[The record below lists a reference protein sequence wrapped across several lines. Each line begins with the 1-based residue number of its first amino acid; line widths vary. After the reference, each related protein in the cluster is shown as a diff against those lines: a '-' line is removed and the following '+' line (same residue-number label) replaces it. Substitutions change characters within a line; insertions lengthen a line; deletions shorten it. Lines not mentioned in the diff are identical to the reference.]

1 MPLSVIQTK
10 ENKTMIKLNAND
22 IAFIKKQL
30 TLPGNDPR
38 NAPGGSIIDNT
49 GIRDVQGVGNNV
61 LNPTWGD
68 ADQLFSRITT
78 DTTWAQSQGTF
89 TFGPTG
95 LTIDPTPTSYQDRG
109 INLIDAQPRIISN
122 LISSQTGL
130 TPLQVQDDPTATPDG
145 RLSPLTGNTN
155 PLAYSGF
162 MTLFGQFFDH
172 GLDFVHKGA
181 DGVVMIP
188 LLPGDPLYVE
198 GSQTNFMMASRTN
211 TVNVTIGVGSTDAL
225 LTELGLSEGSTFAVV
240 TGSTVSP
247 TTLGGALVINS
258 QIIQIAAE
266 STQDDILSAINA
278 QSSLTHVIASF
289 DLVNQLVLTPSL
301 GESVNTVSP
310 FIDLSQSYGSAPSH
324 TVFVREYDAVGLV
337 TGRLVSDV
345 DGHMAHWSDI
355 KANAGKIGITLHDY
369 NVTDIPQVRLNA
381 DGSTYFDPTT
391 GKASLVAQNMFTGE
405 IVYVQDTGKVDLSTA
420 GLTLVTIGHAFLDD
434 MAHGVLKTLDLNG
447 DLTLQTAADLL
458 NAHLIAGDG
467 RVNENL
473 GLTTIHE
480 VFHSEHNKVLEDLK
494 TQPDT
499 ADWTPEMF
507 FQAAKLVTEME
518 YQHMVFGEF
527 SRKLSPNINA
537 FAGYDLAVD
546 PAITAEF
553 AHAAYRFGHSML
565 TETMDM
571 MGFDS
576 TTGIADGTIHDKLLF
591 DAFLDPASY
600 NITTAG
606 EIAIG
611 MSNQAGNAI
620 DEWVTPTLQNA
631 LVGLPLDLAA
641 LNLVRGRDAGI
652 PSLNEVRA
660 QLFEQTGMTTLKPYA
675 NWDEFGANLLHPES
689 LTNFIAA
696 YAGDT
701 VLQLFATEHT
711 LAEWH
716 SIELTDPTIYA
727 AILNASA
734 TLAINDADFMLSDQ
748 GFQDIE
754 LWIGGLAE
762 AKVAGGMLGSTFDF
776 VFATQMIK
784 LQNNDRF
791 YYLDRLAGTN
801 LLAEIEG
808 QLFSDIVMRNTGV
821 THLYSD
827 IFSVADSNLEVSN
840 FTVNEYRTSTAL
852 LLATDTVYDASDV
865 SRSIGHAGF
874 VGDTFYGNGGQYLDA
889 RGVYSPNGRGNASE
903 MIGGT
908 NGDNKINALG
918 GNDTVW
924 ADGGND
930 IIEGGLG
937 NDFLHGGE
945 GDDIITD
952 SSGDDFI
959 WSDAGDDN
967 INAGDG
973 ADQAFG
979 GDGNDLVK
987 GGLGAD
993 IVDGGAGD
1001 DILYGDNGAIV
1012 NGVMDPTGADDII
1025 AGGDGNDILFGGG
1038 GADGLDGGVGDDIL
1052 IGGTGNDG
1060 MVGWDGDD
1068 TFIMDKTEF
1077 GFNNIIDGGLG
1088 IDSVSY
1094 ADSNGNGITINGR
1107 LQGVNINLSNA
1118 GVAVIPAGNNL
1129 PDNFLAVEGVVGSA
1143 FDDTLVGGAAVVVDQ
1158 AGAPVLSTIGTVD
1171 PVTGLTTFAPIPVDF
1186 TINGGAGND
1195 YLEGGA
1201 GNDLLDGGT
1210 DNDTVSYGL
1219 AGAAV
1224 IANLVTGIVT
1234 GDGTDTL
1241 TGIENI
1247 IGSAFDD
1254 TLTGDTS
1261 NNILEGGLGLNSLN
1275 AGAGSDTA
1283 SYVRAATAVTV
1294 SLAVT
1299 TAQITGGAGT
1309 DTLTAFENLQ
1319 GSNFNDTLTG
1329 DAANNIIEGG
1339 LGNDLISGGTG
1350 TDTAS
1355 YAGAGIGVTVNLATT
1370 VAQNTGLGAGSDTL
1384 SSIENLLGSQFN
1396 DILTGS
1402 GGNNELQGGN
1412 GNDVING
1419 GAGTDTVSYES
1430 AAKAVKV
1437 TLAQTTAQNTLGA
1450 GLDTLSFIENLTGS
1464 IYNDTLT
1471 GNAAANILNGGFG
1484 ADTMIGGA
1492 GNDTYIVDNVA
1503 DIVTEAIGAGTDTI
1517 QSALTYSL
1525 VTQVNVE
1532 NLVLTGTSVI
1542 DGIGNGL
1549 NNTITGN
1556 SANNSID
1563 GGVGADTM
1571 IGGAGN
1577 DTYFV
1582 DNTGDRITE
1591 GTNAGTDTVQSSVTY
1606 TLGNDIEILE
1616 LVGSAN
1622 INATGNNLAN
1632 TLNGNSGNNVL
1643 TGGTGRDVLTGNA
1656 GIDRFDYNNVNEVSV
1671 FNFTGATVIN
1681 SANAINNT
1689 LERITDFQV
1698 GIDKIDLSTIDA
1710 RVATRNDQAFTWLNT
1725 SAFVVNTTANGGLH
1739 YFYDSATNTTVVEA
1753 SNDTDV
1759 AAEFQVVLTGNIALA
1774 ASDFIL

>member
-1 MPLSVIQTK
+1 
-10 ENKTMIKLNAND
+10 MIKLNAND

-38 NAPGGSIIDNT
+38 NAPGGTIIDNT
-49 GIRDVQGVGNNV
+49 GIRDVQGIGNNV
-61 LNPTWGD
+61 LNPTWGA

-89 TFGPTG
+89 NFGPAG
-95 LTIDPTPTSYQDRG
+95 VTIDPTPTSYQDRG
-109 INLIDAQPRIISN
+109 VNLIDAQPRIISN

-155 PLAYSGF
+155 PLAYSGL

-225 LTELGLSEGSTFAVV
+225 LTELGLSEGSTFNVV
-240 TGSTVSP
+240 TGSTLSP
-247 TTLGGALVINS
+247 TTLGGALVINN
-258 QIIQIAAE
+258 QIIQVAAD

-278 QSSLTHVIASF
+278 QSSLTNVIATF
-289 DLVNQLVLTPSL
+289 DPNNQLVLTPNL

-310 FIDLSQSYGSAPSH
+310 FIDLSQSYGSAASH
-324 TVFVREYDAVGLV
+324 TVFVREYDATGLV
-337 TGRLVSDV
+337 TGRLVSDI

-355 KANAGKIGITLHDY
+355 KANAEKIGITLHDY

-391 GKASLVAQNMFTGE
+391 GKASLVAQNIVTGE
-405 IVYVQDTGKVDLSTA
+405 IVYVQDTGKVDLSAA

-499 ADWTPEMF
+499 ADWSGEML

-553 AHAAYRFGHSML
+553 AHAVYRFGHSML

-576 TTGIADGTIHDKLLF
+576 TTGIANGTSHDKLLF
-591 DAFLDPASY
+591 EAFLDPAGY

-611 MSNQAGNAI
+611 MSNQVGNAI

-641 LNLVRGRDAGI
+641 LNLVRGRDTGI

-660 QLFEQTGMTTLKPYA
+660 QLFEQTGMTSLKAYA
-675 NWDEFGANLLHPES
+675 SWDEFGSNLLHPGS
-689 LTNFIAA
+689 LKNFIAA
-696 YAGDT
+696 YSGDT
-701 VLQLFATEHT
+701 LLTADEKALQLTN
-711 LAEWH
+711 
-716 SIELTDPTIYA
+716 PTAYA
-727 AILNASA
+727 AALDAKA
-734 TLAINDADFMLSDQ
+734 TGAINNANFMLTDQ
-748 GFQDIE
+748 GFQNIE

-784 LQNNDRF
+784 MQNNDRF

-801 LLAEIEG
+801 LLTEIEG

-821 THLYSD
+821 NHLYSD
-827 IFSVADSNLEVSN
+827 IFSVADSNLELSDI
-840 FTVNEYRTSTAL
+840 TLGHYGTLTAL
-852 LLATDTVYDASDV
+852 KLANN
-865 SRSIGHAGF
+865 AGF
-874 VGDTFYGNGGQYLDA
+874 VSDTFYGNGGNYSDA
-889 RGVYSPNGRGNASE
+889 RGVLNPNGKGNASE

-908 NGDNKINALG
+908 ELANKINALG

-924 ADGGND
+924 GDGGND

-937 NDFLHGGE
+937 NDFLHGGN
-945 GDDIITD
+945 DNDIITD
-952 SSGDDFI
+952 SSGDDLI
-959 WSDAGDDN
+959 WGDAGDDN

-973 ADQAFG
+973 ADQVFG
-979 GDGNDLVK
+979 GDGNDIVK

-993 IVDGGAGD
+993 IVDGGAGND
-1001 DILYGDNGAIV
+1001 VIYGDNGALV
-1012 NGVMDPTGADDII
+1012 NGVLDPIGADDVIT
-1025 AGGDGNDILFGGG
+1025 GGDGNDTLYGGG
-1038 GADGLDGGVGDDIL
+1038 GADGLDGGEGDDTL
-1052 IGGTGNDG
+1052 YGGAGNDG

-1077 GFNNIIDGGLG
+1077 GFNNTIDGGLG
-1088 IDSVSY
+1088 IDRVDYSV
-1094 ADSNGNGITINGR
+1094 SNGNGITINGR

-1129 PDNFLAVEGVVGSA
+1129 PDNFLSVEEVIGSS

-1201 GNDLLDGGT
+1201 GLDILDGGA
-1210 DNDTVSYGL
+1210 DNDTVSYGV
-1219 AGAAV
+1219 AAIGV
-1224 IANLVTGIVT
+1224 IANLATGTAT
-1234 GDGTDTL
+1234 GDGLDTL
-1241 TGIENI
+1241 IGIENI

-1254 TLTGDTS
+1254 TLTGDLN
-1261 NNILEGGLGLNSLN
+1261 NNILEGSLGINSLN
-1275 AGAGSDTA
+1275 GGAGSDTA

-1299 TAQITGGAGT
+1299 AAQDTVGAGT
-1309 DTLTAFENLQ
+1309 DTLTAIENLL

-1355 YAGAGIGVTVNLATT
+1355 YAGAGIGVSVNLATT
-1370 VAQNTGLGAGSDTL
+1370 VAQNTIGAGSDSL

-1396 DILTGS
+1396 DTLTGS
-1402 GGNNELQGGN
+1402 AVNNMFEGGN

-1419 GAGTDTVSYES
+1419 AVGTDTASYAS

-1437 TLAQTTAQNTLGA
+1437 SLALTTAQNTLGA
-1450 GLDTLSFIENLTGS
+1450 GIDTLSNLENLTGS
-1464 IYNDTLT
+1464 IYSDILT
-1471 GNAAANILNGGFG
+1471 GNTANNVIDGGFG
-1484 ADTMIGGA
+1484 ADNMAGGLGNDTYIIDSIADIVTELAGGGTDTIESSFTFSLVNAANFENLVLAGTSVIDGIGNDLNNSITGNIAANVINGGVGADTMNGGA
-1492 GNDTYIVDNVA
+1492 GNDTYIVDNV
-1503 DIVTEAIGAGTDTI
+1503 
-1517 QSALTYSL
+1517 
-1525 VTQVNVE
+1525 
-1532 NLVLTGTSVI
+1532 
-1542 DGIGNGL
+1542 
-1549 NNTITGN
+1549 
-1556 SANNSID
+1556 
-1563 GGVGADTM
+1563 
-1571 IGGAGN
+1571 
-1577 DTYFV
+1577 
-1582 DNTGDRITE
+1582 GDRITE

-1606 TLGNDIEILE
+1606 TLANNVENLT
-1616 LVGSAN
+1616 LTGSAN
-1622 INATGNNLAN
+1622 INATGNTMSIQ
-1632 TLNGNSGNNVL
+1632 TLIGNSGNNVL
-1643 TGGTGRDVLTGNA
+1643 TGGMARDLLTGNA
-1656 GIDRFDYNNVNEVSV
+1656 GSDTFDYNAVNEVSV
-1671 FNFTGATVIN
+1671 FNFTNANTN
-1681 SANAINNT
+1681 NRTNAIDNT
-1689 LERITDFQV
+1689 LERITDFVV
-1698 GIDKIDLSTIDA
+1698 GTDKIDLSTIDA
-1710 RVATRNDQAFTWLNT
+1710 SDRAGGNQAFTWLDT
-1725 SAFVVNTTANGGLH
+1725 SAFTVGNALSGLH
-1739 YFYDSATNTTVVEA
+1739 YFYDATTNTTVVEA
-1753 SNDTDV
+1753 SNDRDV
-1759 AAEFQVVLTGNIALA
+1759 AAEFQVALTGQIVLNAT
-1774 ASDFIL
+1774 DFIL